1 MTTELYPSWR
11 QLFGSDSEP
20 EGMETREFR
29 VLHKRGEPFLYLPKM
44 RVAARNALNLYPAQ
58 RTLARLA
65 RTAMNF
71 SLCFGLPLPRT
82 KVPLATNAPFAKF
95 LKKLT
100 NSGIMPEFSV
110 LAGNPS
116 APGRRFIFLVFDS
129 NGTPR
134 WVVKAG
140 AEDSAAALIEREAD
154 FLQRLPADL
163 SGAPR
168 VAARF
173 VDGSAKAF
181 AMDYADG
188 DSPRDLEDGRIERT
202 LSSWVDDSRELCPAE
217 LPVWRQLVD
226 SDADPD
232 LVAHLTTLLR
242 NRTVHPVIAHG
253 DFAPW
258 NIKESR
264 KAKSW
269 VVLDWERGE
278 RDGMPGW
285 DWFHFVTQSAILG
298 RGQRTDEVARTV
310 EELLSSPTFLH
321 YAALTR
327 IQGVER
333 LLMLGYLLHHAHVIR
348 PGEGRAET
356 LALLEIL
363 QPGWNIFQEERGMP
377 LSGAM
382 V

>member
-1 MTTELYPSWR
+1 
-11 QLFGSDSEP
+11 
-20 EGMETREFR
+20 METREFR

-100 NSGIMPEFSV
+100 HSGIMPEFSV

-140 AEDSAAALIEREAD
+140 TEDSAAALIEREAD
-154 FLQRLPADL
+154 FLQRLPTDL

-188 DSPRDLEDGRIERT
+188 DSPRDPEDGRIERT

-253 DFAPW
+253 DFTPW
-258 NIKESR
+258 NIKESY
-264 KAKSW
+264 KAKGW

-278 RDGMPGW
+278 RDGMRRQPLRRRSLFEH
-285 DWFHFVTQSAILG
+285 DLRAQPSLA
-298 RGQRTDEVARTV
+298 QRHERV
-310 EELLSSPTFLH
+310 L
-321 YAALTR
+321 
-327 IQGVER
+327 ER
-333 LLMLGYLLHHAHVIR
+333 LRRFLGHRHDRRVRGPVGPPTARRASNRSSGSCCLRASRRSSR
-348 PGEGRAET
+348 PSYSPSRSAGR
-356 LALLEIL
+356 
-363 QPGWNIFQEERGMP
+363 NISTP
-377 LSGAM
+377 S
-382 V
+382 